1 MDLKQVYSQIVM
13 QHAASSDYHH
23 ELEGADIVE
32 EGHNPSCGDEIELQ
46 LKLDGDKISQASFT
60 GHGCAIS
67 QASTSLMCE
76 LIEGLSLEEAKE
88 KVEDFL
94 SMIRGEKTDPE
105 ELEESLGDAS
115 ALSSISYMPQR
126 VKCAEL
132 CWNTLGDL
140 IEKRKESKE
149 N

>member
-1 MDLKQVYSQIVM
+1 MDLKQIYSQIVM
-13 QHAASSDYHH
+13 QHASSSDYHY
-23 ELEGADIVE
+23 ELEDADIVE

-46 LKLDGDKISQASFT
+46 LKLDGDKISKASFT

-76 LIEGLSLEEAKE
+76 LIEGLTLEEAQE
-88 KVEDFL
+88 KVGDFL
-94 SMIRGEKTDPE
+94 AMIRGEKTDQD
-105 ELEESLGDAS
+105 ELEDALGDAA

-132 CWNTLGDL
+132 SWNTLGGL
-140 IEKRKESKE
+140 IERRK
-149 N
+149 